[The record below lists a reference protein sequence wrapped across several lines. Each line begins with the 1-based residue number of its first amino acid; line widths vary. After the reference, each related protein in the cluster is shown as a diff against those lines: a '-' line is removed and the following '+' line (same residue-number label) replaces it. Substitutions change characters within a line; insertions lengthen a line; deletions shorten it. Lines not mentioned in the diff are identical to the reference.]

1 MFSIFKYLPLLVLT
15 FSFNKSYCNLAEFQA
30 NIDGFMNTFDEAYP
44 TDSPTSTDEIT
55 VENEFLSES
64 SALEERPKDYE
75 ETGGVQE
82 ELVVTETV
90 FQPGSE
96 IRHEVNEDLMKM
108 ATRLVSSISP
118 DLELVNITEAVS
130 MVTDKVERSFS
141 LRVAQRDCEA
151 DCSIACRV
159 DVVSHGEEDT
169 VTWHN
174 CLETNEV
181 PRAKRGA
188 VGGFKQVDQAE
199 AQELAEIA
207 AQTLDSIDADD
218 VRRVV
223 TQVIRAQK
231 QLVNGILYH
240 LTLEMAQSDCK
251 EDEEKCEGKL
261 TDYNICKILMQRLF
275 SGDAP
280 RNAQVIKSECNP
292 ISKAKEFDNKK
303 EEKRTRRHIVAMD
316 GTESNMVVNRN
327 HAMSKKSFSHDR
339 VMGGKTRQDPNSVK
353 IKEMSDFALAEI
365 DSSSN
370 SLNKQKIHRVVEAYS
385 QVVAGVKYL
394 LTLELVETNCRKGS
408 AQETSTCSPL
418 NDRVLQ
424 LCDIVVWDKPWENF
438 RKVTK
443 VNCSPANSREKR
455 ALLGGKKP
463 ADVNNERVREMAQF
477 AVAQLDAQ
485 SNSLNSQKLVE
496 IKEAQ
501 TQVVAG
507 SNYYLKLQ
515 LVETN
520 CRKGSETNEACSSS
534 SNKPVQECDVVVYD
548 RPWDKHREMTSAN
561 CKTLTASRRRRA
573 LLGGKTPADV
583 NDERV
588 REMAQFAVAQ
598 LDAQSNSLNSQKLVE
613 IKEAQTQV
621 VAGSN
626 YYLKLQLVETN
637 CRKGSETNEAC
648 SSSSNKPVQ
657 ECDVVV
663 YDRPWDKHRE
673 MTSANCKTLT
683 ATRRRR
689 EQPIGG
695 NHPIEN
701 DSDDIM
707 EMAQYAVEDLNKK
720 SNSIVKK
727 TLVELISAETQVV
740 NGINY
745 HLKLRVVDSNCKKN
759 DANAKNCIPKD
770 NSTPQECDVTV
781 WSQLWKN
788 RRSVTKF
795 NCKDSPDNKVQSA
808 GGLRQIDPLAPEV
821 LKAARLSLKTID
833 KSSNSVYKHA
843 LVRVIDSKVQ
853 TVAGKKYYLTI
864 EVGESECTKTSQ
876 EENCSVKPDNSMMD
890 RCNVVVWDRPW
901 LELQEVISAHC
912 GKLMKRSVD
921 AQYDINA
928 LHVSMFEEFKRIYNK
943 NYSSEEEH
951 HKRLRIFR
959 ANLKK
964 IQTLQDTEQGTAV
977 YGPNMFADLSE
988 NEFKRQYL
996 GLKTGP
1002 APRPSRHHMTPA
1014 EIPDVTLPV
1023 DFDWRDRGAVTP
1035 VKNQGQCGS
1044 CWAFSVTGNVEGQ
1057 WFLRHGKLLSLS
1069 EQELVDCDK
1078 RDDGCMGGYMTQAY
1092 EAIEELGGL
1101 ETEDEYP
1108 YEAENESCKFNKTEA
1123 RATVTSSVNI
1133 TTNETQIAQWL
1144 YKNGPISIGINANA
1158 MQFYMGGVSHPLKF
1172 LCSKDQLDHGVLLV
1186 GFGVHRSTIRHKI
1199 LPYWLVKNSWG
1210 PHWGEKGYYRVY
1222 RGDGTCG
1229 VNQMASSAIVG

>member
-443 VNCSPANSREKR
+443 VNCSPANSREK
-455 ALLGGKKP
+455 
-463 ADVNNERVREMAQF
+463 
-477 AVAQLDAQ
+477 
-485 SNSLNSQKLVE
+485 
-496 IKEAQ
+496 
-501 TQVVAG
+501 
-507 SNYYLKLQ
+507 
-515 LVETN
+515 
-520 CRKGSETNEACSSS
+520 
-534 SNKPVQECDVVVYD
+534 
-548 RPWDKHREMTSAN
+548 
-561 CKTLTASRRRRA
+561 RA